1 VPNRLSIGS
10 SAHIRGHLKMTGVC
24 SHCLKKA
31 SPFTYL
37 TVFNN
42 GVSMLSSTPT
52 PSDTRL
58 CRHLPST
65 LIPACQQVNIVM
77 FWSCLPMNIPQVF
90 LEPFAPAVCRGV
102 PAPMACTI
110 DPAMISICFFAA
122 MSFLEIISVLRYFR
136 IADARPSAPETPSI
150 SAN

>member
-10 SAHIRGHLKMTGVC
+10 SAHIRDHLKMTDVC

-31 SPFTYL
+31 SPLTHL
-37 TVFNN
+37 TVFNS
-42 GVSMLSSTPT
+42 GVPMLSSTPT

-58 CRHLPST
+58 WRHLPST
-65 LIPACQQVNIVM
+65 SIPACQQVNIVM
-77 FWSCLPMNIPQVF
+77 FWSCLPMNIPQAF

-102 PAPMACTI
+102 AAPMASTI

-122 MSFLEIISVLRYFR
+122 VSFLKIKTAWRYFR
-136 IADARPSAPETPSI
+136 IANAKLSVPEMSSI
-150 SAN
+150 SAS